1 MTTIAADQ
9 SSATS
14 TRERAADRSDTA
26 LWILAA
32 VLFASTSVVVG
43 VIWDI
48 SWHRTIGRDTFFTP
62 AHLAIY
68 LGGTVA
74 GLSCGWLVLRT
85 TLAGT
90 AEQKARGVRFWGFT
104 GPLGAWICIWGA
116 IAMITSGPFDDWWHN
131 AYGLDVEILSPP
143 HTVLALG
150 IITIQLG
157 ALVMA
162 LAHQNNAHERQS
174 VFKWMVVYG
183 AGLIILMLAVMA
195 TEYIGF
201 PNRTRTASFY
211 IVSAGL
217 FPLFLVATARS
228 SKLRWGATAA
238 AGTYMGV
245 TVLMIWILQLFPAR
259 PLLGPIYNPVDH
271 MVPPAFPL
279 LLVLP
284 ALAIDA
290 LAARRERESG
300 SRARRWLTALTMS
313 AAFLGIFLVAQWLF
327 AEFLLSPLARN
338 YVFGADQ
345 WDYNARLGDWQYQYW
360 AAASG
365 GALARGLGIA
375 LLIGTIS
382 ARLGLAWGDWFARVR
397 R

>member
-1 MTTIAADQ
+1 MTTV
-9 SSATS
+9 ATENVS
-14 TRERAADRSDTA
+14 VTSHREGAGTRTDTA
-26 LWILAA
+26 LWILSA

-85 TLAGT
+85 TFSGT
-90 AEQKARGVRFWGFT
+90 TDEKARGVRFWGFT

-157 ALVMA
+157 ALMMA
-162 LAHQNNAHERQS
+162 LARQNNAHERHP
-174 VFKWMVVYG
+174 VLKWMFVYG
-183 AGLIILMLAVMA
+183 AGLVVLMLAVMA
-195 TEYIGF
+195 TDYIGF
-201 PNRTRTASFY
+201 ANQTRNPSFY
-211 IVSAGL
+211 IASALL
-217 FPLFLVATARS
+217 FPLFLVAVARA

-238 AGTYMGV
+238 AAAYMGV
-245 TVLMIWILQLFPAR
+245 TVLMIWILQLFPAQ
-259 PLLGPIYNPVDH
+259 PLLGPIYNPVER
-271 MVPPAFPL
+271 MVPPGFPL
-279 LLVLP
+279 LLISP
-284 ALAIDA
+284 ALAIDL
-290 LAARRERESG
+290 LA
-300 SRARRWLTALTMS
+300 SRPSADTTRGRRWLTALAMGGT
-313 AAFLGIFLVAQWLF
+313 FLGVLLVVQWLF
-327 AEFLLSPLARN
+327 AEFLLSPYARN
-338 YVFGADQ
+338 FLFGADQ
-345 WDYNARLGDWQYQYW
+345 WDYNARLGDWRYEYW
-360 AAASG
+360 GAATAPMLG
-365 GALARGLGIA
+365 RGLAIA
-375 LLIGTIS
+375 LLISTLM
-382 ARLGLAWGDWFARVR
+382 ARLGLAWGDWLARVR